1 MTQGASDPLGEA
13 PAPAG
18 AHADAAA
25 AAAPAQANL
34 ERLPDA
40 ETPLSRRSPPGAAP
54 RARAKRAQVA
64 RAGAALGAA
73 ARQELLGQ
81 ADDSA
86 AGEEPLRAALAALE
100 PPLQRHAVVADGN
113 SLFRAVAHQ
122 LFGCAR

>member
-54 RARAKRAQVA
+54 
-64 RAGAALGAA
+64 ALPCSTFP
-73 ARQELLGQ
+73 R
-81 ADDSA
+81 
-86 AGEEPLRAALAALE
+86 
-100 PPLQRHAVVADGN
+100 
-113 SLFRAVAHQ
+113 
-122 LFGCAR
+122 